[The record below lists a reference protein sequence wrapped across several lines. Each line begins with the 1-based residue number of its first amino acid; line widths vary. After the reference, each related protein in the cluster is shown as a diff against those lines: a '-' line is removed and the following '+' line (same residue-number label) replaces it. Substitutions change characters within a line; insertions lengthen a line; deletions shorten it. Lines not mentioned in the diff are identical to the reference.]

1 MNPMGVTTT
10 AIGITFGI
18 TFGLSLALPA
28 FAQTTTAWACT
39 LSDDL
44 VRLHCAA
51 DDGAAPQPTT
61 ASVNGT
67 AFPLD
72 PRRRWVVDL
81 WSPPTDIE
89 FVERLARA
97 TVCYRSPDCTVT
109 LAAPSLST
117 ARAR

>member
-1 MNPMGVTTT
+1 MTPMGAKTN
-10 AIGITFGI
+10 AIGIA
-18 TFGLSLALPA
+18 FGLALSLPA
-28 FAQTTTAWACT
+28 GAQPATAWACT

-51 DDGAAPQPTT
+51 DEGAAPQAPTT
-61 ASVNGT
+61 TVNGT
-67 AFPLD
+67 QFPLD

-81 WSPPTDIE
+81 WSPPTEIE

-97 TVCYRSPDCTVT
+97 TVCYRSPGCTVT